1 MQVFVDDAAPPR
13 THASSSRKVLKTLA
27 PNVQGQQQAASKASP
42 AESATA
48 AAVSDELFE
57 NRALLHRV
65 LREKQQLLAR
75 CTQQEVALRAA
86 AAHESALTA
95 ELAEMESTIAGLAA
109 ANAANTRR
117 PVNHLAMAAAPTKQD
132 EAPAPA
138 ALHPPSPLPVETL
151 AAAAHAAAAHAVAAR
166 EAQAQEAIERQAREA
181 VERALLAR
189 SRECEELELRARF
202 KEAQLE
208 HQLSQVARR
217 EKELS
222 SYCRQAAQQPQHPPL
237 MLSPAAMSPSLS
249 EPVDMIAAAIATA
262 AAAFL
267 SAAPP
272 PPSDAMPEAAA
283 APAPLPL
290 PPPPPPPPHASSLA
304 VHRPGAVPSIP
315 AWRQGQRRA
324 SAPAAMSSGS
334 SGTRALASPNR
345 QASISAMS
353 SGSSGRMPPSGS
365 CWSHASSIDSL
376 PPSLSA
382 GSRPSS
388 HPSSRTT
395 SPSRPATTRP
405 GSLPCSRAPSPGA
418 SRLPSP
424 MHSARLPSPAR
435 PASPAG
441 TGLSM
446 GLCSAGVGSTTSASS
461 LRSDLRRLQLLEREA
476 ARQQWQPPPR
486 REGRACVSTTAST
499 AVPSAVPNA
508 PLLAHPHARRGL
520 NASLDSSSQSAV
532 PSAVHVPNSRSPSVE
547 SSPRARPLTSRELQV
562 PAPFD
567 LHAEARASDHVPP
580 RPAATASAAEEAG
593 FLDTPS
599 SAAALAKI
607 PSDVLAMVARA
618 VGHQLE
624 KEEADVLA
632 IVARVVG
639 QQIGVE
645 KHASHLEREAEA
657 EAMAAADVA
666 AEEAADAAAAAA
678 VAGERAVA
686 PAAPDKMKAPPP
698 PVALDYARAQPV
710 PPAWRS
716 SRQAR

>member
-1 MQVFVDDAAPPR
+1 
-13 THASSSRKVLKTLA
+13 
-27 PNVQGQQQAASKASP
+27 
-42 AESATA
+42 
-48 AAVSDELFE
+48 
-57 NRALLHRV
+57 
-65 LREKQQLLAR
+65 
-75 CTQQEVALRAA
+75 
-86 AAHESALTA
+86 
-95 ELAEMESTIAGLAA
+95 
-109 ANAANTRR
+109 
-117 PVNHLAMAAAPTKQD
+117 
-132 EAPAPA
+132 
-138 ALHPPSPLPVETL
+138 
-151 AAAAHAAAAHAVAAR
+151 
-166 EAQAQEAIERQAREA
+166 
-181 VERALLAR
+181 
-189 SRECEELELRARF
+189 
-202 KEAQLE
+202 
-208 HQLSQVARR
+208 
-217 EKELS
+217 
-222 SYCRQAAQQPQHPPL
+222 
-237 MLSPAAMSPSLS
+237 
-249 EPVDMIAAAIATA
+249 
-262 AAAFL
+262 
-267 SAAPP
+267 
-272 PPSDAMPEAAA
+272 
-283 APAPLPL
+283 
-290 PPPPPPPPHASSLA
+290 
-304 VHRPGAVPSIP
+304 
-315 AWRQGQRRA
+315 
-324 SAPAAMSSGS
+324 
-334 SGTRALASPNR
+334 
-345 QASISAMS
+345 
-353 SGSSGRMPPSGS
+353 
-365 CWSHASSIDSL
+365 
-376 PPSLSA
+376 
-382 GSRPSS
+382 
-388 HPSSRTT
+388 
-395 SPSRPATTRP
+395 
-405 GSLPCSRAPSPGA
+405 
-418 SRLPSP
+418 

-446 GLCSAGVGSTTSASS
+446 GLCSAVVGSTTSASS

-567 LHAEARASDHVPP
+567 LHAEARHPERAVPSDHVPP
-580 RPAATASAAEEAG
+580 RPASAAEEAG

-639 QQIGVE
+639 QQMGVE
-645 KHASHLEREAEA
+645 KHAGHLEREAEA

-666 AEEAADAAAAAA
+666 AEEAADAAAAA

>member
-1 MQVFVDDAAPPR
+1 M
-13 THASSSRKVLKTLA
+13 H
-27 PNVQGQQQAASKASP
+27 
-42 AESATA
+42 SA
-48 AAVSDELFE
+48 
-57 NRALLHRV
+57 
-65 LREKQQLLAR
+65 
-75 CTQQEVALRAA
+75 
-86 AAHESALTA
+86 
-95 ELAEMESTIAGLAA
+95 
-109 ANAANTRR
+109 
-117 PVNHLAMAAAPTKQD
+117 
-132 EAPAPA
+132 
-138 ALHPPSPLPVETL
+138 
-151 AAAAHAAAAHAVAAR
+151 
-166 EAQAQEAIERQAREA
+166 
-181 VERALLAR
+181 
-189 SRECEELELRARF
+189 
-202 KEAQLE
+202 
-208 HQLSQVARR
+208 
-217 EKELS
+217 
-222 SYCRQAAQQPQHPPL
+222 
-237 MLSPAAMSPSLS
+237 
-249 EPVDMIAAAIATA
+249 
-262 AAAFL
+262 
-267 SAAPP
+267 
-272 PPSDAMPEAAA
+272 
-283 APAPLPL
+283 
-290 PPPPPPPPHASSLA
+290 
-304 VHRPGAVPSIP
+304 
-315 AWRQGQRRA
+315 
-324 SAPAAMSSGS
+324 
-334 SGTRALASPNR
+334 
-345 QASISAMS
+345 
-353 SGSSGRMPPSGS
+353 
-365 CWSHASSIDSL
+365 
-376 PPSLSA
+376 
-382 GSRPSS
+382 
-388 HPSSRTT
+388 
-395 SPSRPATTRP
+395 
-405 GSLPCSRAPSPGA
+405 
-418 SRLPSP
+418 RLPSP
-424 MHSARLPSPAR
+424 NSARLPSPAR

-499 AVPSAVPNA
+499 AVPNA

-532 PSAVHVPNSRSPSVE
+532 PSAGVAPNNRSPSVE

-593 FLDTPS
+593 ILDTPS

-645 KHASHLEREAEA
+645 KHAGHLEREAEA

-666 AEEAADAAAAAA
+666 AEEAADAAAAA

-686 PAAPDKMKAPPP
+686 PAAPDKMKPPPP

>member
-1 MQVFVDDAAPPR
+1 
-13 THASSSRKVLKTLA
+13 
-27 PNVQGQQQAASKASP
+27 
-42 AESATA
+42 
-48 AAVSDELFE
+48 
-57 NRALLHRV
+57 
-65 LREKQQLLAR
+65 
-75 CTQQEVALRAA
+75 
-86 AAHESALTA
+86 
-95 ELAEMESTIAGLAA
+95 
-109 ANAANTRR
+109 
-117 PVNHLAMAAAPTKQD
+117 
-132 EAPAPA
+132 
-138 ALHPPSPLPVETL
+138 
-151 AAAAHAAAAHAVAAR
+151 
-166 EAQAQEAIERQAREA
+166 
-181 VERALLAR
+181 
-189 SRECEELELRARF
+189 
-202 KEAQLE
+202 
-208 HQLSQVARR
+208 
-217 EKELS
+217 
-222 SYCRQAAQQPQHPPL
+222 
-237 MLSPAAMSPSLS
+237 
-249 EPVDMIAAAIATA
+249 
-262 AAAFL
+262 
-267 SAAPP
+267 
-272 PPSDAMPEAAA
+272 
-283 APAPLPL
+283 
-290 PPPPPPPPHASSLA
+290 
-304 VHRPGAVPSIP
+304 
-315 AWRQGQRRA
+315 
-324 SAPAAMSSGS
+324 
-334 SGTRALASPNR
+334 
-345 QASISAMS
+345 
-353 SGSSGRMPPSGS
+353 
-365 CWSHASSIDSL
+365 
-376 PPSLSA
+376 
-382 GSRPSS
+382 
-388 HPSSRTT
+388 
-395 SPSRPATTRP
+395 
-405 GSLPCSRAPSPGA
+405 
-418 SRLPSP
+418 

-476 ARQQWQPPPR
+476 ARQQWLPPPR

-499 AVPSAVPNA
+499 AVPSAVPSA

-520 NASLDSSSQSAV
+520 NASLDSSSQSAI
-532 PSAVHVPNSRSPSVE
+532 PSAGLAPNNRSPSVE

-593 FLDTPS
+593 ILDTPS

-639 QQIGVE
+639 QQMGVE
-645 KHASHLEREAEA
+645 KHAGHLEREAEA

-686 PAAPDKMKAPPP
+686 PAAPDKMKPPPP